1 MSEESRSVETRV
13 EQLEKRNRLQR
24 WFLLGVPALCLLLGA
39 SANDVLDWR
48 GKSLTAEKLVLVDGE
63 GKERGSFAAGAG
75 GSQLILRDTEGRI
88 RVRTI
93 ADYEGKGPAFFLVN
107 EKDKVAAT
115 VRMIDNGP
123 ILVLCNDEGKNLVA
137 VGKSTGNGVGYIEFY
152 DDKGNPKGGYG
163 GTALK

>member
-1 MSEESRSVETRV
+1 MSQVSRSVESRV
-13 EQLEKRNRLQR
+13 QQLEKQNRLQR
-24 WFLLGVPALCLLLGA
+24 WLLLGVPAVFLLLGA
-39 SANDVLDWR
+39 STNEVLDWR

-63 GKERGSFAAGAG
+63 GKERGSFAAGAD

-88 RVRTI
+88 RVRTF
-93 ADYEGKGPAFFLVN
+93 ADYEGEGPAFFLVN

-137 VGKSTGNGVGYIEFY
+137 VGKSTGNGIGYIEFY
-152 DDKGNPKGGYG
+152 DDKGNLKAGYG
-163 GTALK
+163 GTAIK